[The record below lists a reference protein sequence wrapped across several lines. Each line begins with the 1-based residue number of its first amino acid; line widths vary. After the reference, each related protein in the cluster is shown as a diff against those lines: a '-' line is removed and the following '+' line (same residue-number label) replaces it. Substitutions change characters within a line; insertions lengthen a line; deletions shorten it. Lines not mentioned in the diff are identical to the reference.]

1 MARAGK
7 DGNRQPVFYS
17 RKSSKSVL
25 PAEPVTEYK
34 AIGGAERSSSL
45 TALVAIAMISGIAN
59 GYNGFVLEGALPR
72 LRAVSM
78 ISSSLEAGVL
88 GAALSMGGFLGSLA
102 CTEIAFRLSRRS
114 MVVIGE
120 AVIIVSVAAFAL
132 API

>member
-17 RKSSKSVL
+17 RNSSKSVL

-59 GYNGFVLEGALPR
+59 GYNGFVLEGAD
-72 LRAVSM
+72 
-78 ISSSLEAGVL
+78 
-88 GAALSMGGFLGSLA
+88 FL
-102 CTEIAFRLSRRS
+102 I
-114 MVVIGE
+114 
-120 AVIIVSVAAFAL
+120 
-132 API
+132 